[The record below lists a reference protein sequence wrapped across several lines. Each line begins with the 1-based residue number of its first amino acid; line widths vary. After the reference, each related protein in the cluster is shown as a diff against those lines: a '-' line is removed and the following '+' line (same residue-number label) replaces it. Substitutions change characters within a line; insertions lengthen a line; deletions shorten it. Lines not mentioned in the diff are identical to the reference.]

1 MVSPLLR
8 FYAWSNLKI
17 IIIIKIHLRG
27 TGTKLSIRY
36 VREDYQFPLVLDS
49 HPSQHVLQRIFC
61 NAHKG
66 SLGGGGGEGGEDNS
80 RA

>member
-1 MVSPLLR
+1 M
-8 FYAWSNLKI
+8 
-17 IIIIKIHLRG
+17 
-27 TGTKLSIRY
+27 GTKLSIRY